1 MKIKLKMKNKM
12 RYKDETFTV
21 TLKKTLLVI
30 NCLERA
36 GERAREENAER
47 GGGGILF
54 YFLFFCSVVKSTM
67 VWCNSAI
74 ERGKIVMISRR
85 DAPHVTWILVPA
97 LASSPLQ

>member
-1 MKIKLKMKNKM
+1 MKNKM

-47 GGGGILF
+47 GGGGGDFILF
-54 YFLFFCSVVKSTM
+54 FIFLFCCEINNGVVQFCYRERED
-67 VWCNSAI
+67 CN
-74 ERGKIVMISRR
+74 
-85 DAPHVTWILVPA
+85 D
-97 LASSPLQ
+97 